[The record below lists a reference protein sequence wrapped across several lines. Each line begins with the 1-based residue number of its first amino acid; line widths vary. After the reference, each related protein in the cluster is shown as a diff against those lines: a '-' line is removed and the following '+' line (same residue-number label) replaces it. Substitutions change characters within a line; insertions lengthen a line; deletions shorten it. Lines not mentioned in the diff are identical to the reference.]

1 MGDFLDKLRLKGM
14 ADEDL
19 YFAKKDKELIRALRK
34 KKLAKLAQCEI
45 PDSKKHAETFEKRFE
60 KITEKHKKRPRK
72 LLRRYREL
80 IDDIRDF
87 YNKRCR

>member
-1 MGDFLDKLRLKGM
+1 MGDFLDKLRLKEM

-45 PDSKKHAETFEKRFE
+45 PDGKKHAETFEKRFE
-60 KITEKHKKRPRK
+60 KITQKHKKRPRK

-80 IDDIRDF
+80 LDDIKSF
-87 YNKRCR
+87 YKQNCG

>member
-19 YFAKKDKELIRALRK
+19 YFAKKDKELIRALHK

-45 PDSKKHAETFEKRFE
+45 PDGKKHAETFEKRFE

>member
-19 YFAKKDKELIRALRK
+19 YFAKKDKELIRALHK

-45 PDSKKHAETFEKRFE
+45 PDGKKHAETFERRFE